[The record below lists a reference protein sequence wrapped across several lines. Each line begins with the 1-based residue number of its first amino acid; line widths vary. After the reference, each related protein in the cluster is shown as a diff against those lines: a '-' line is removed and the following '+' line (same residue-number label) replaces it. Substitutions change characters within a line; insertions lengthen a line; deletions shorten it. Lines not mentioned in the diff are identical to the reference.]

1 VSRLERCQ
9 VLGFYP
15 LNAFIR
21 GILLFMSG
29 LAFFYILVGL
39 VCLGVAWYAS
49 RWRNLSAAM
58 PLALLLL
65 LASGWCIS
73 QGLIVAGVS
82 LEAKIVWMTWHFVFS
97 IFMPVI
103 WLFLVRAVTG
113 LPVKVPRVFAFLV
126 IGFALFSVLVV
137 LTNSAHHL
145 MFAKLTLQPG
155 RMLLD
160 IEYGAFFS
168 FFAVI
173 NYAQIILGMVL
184 LVRRWQLER
193 GARRTEMV
201 LWLSCVILPTVADI
215 ASFVFPE
222 TFKDIEPGPLLFAI
236 TALIAAWSLASKR
249 VFRIEPVALELVFES
264 LHDGVLILD
273 RFGRVAQLNSAAKS
287 FANASLKDVI
297 GVPVQEVLKNWTLQT
312 LEPQTLEVNLPNSEK
327 YLEYTL
333 SSLVG
338 GGFVVIVRDVSE
350 VRLYQ
355 RSILELGLRDPL
367 TGLAN
372 RRAFFDRAEQ
382 AIALAKLEHQQVFI
396 AFLDLDDFK
405 PVNDQFGHEQGDV
418 LLREVA
424 ARLENLVGT
433 NGLVARVG
441 GDEFVIL
448 LEHLDRNQVVALMA
462 AIEFSLNEAFS
473 LNVGTVR
480 IGVSVGLAEFPK
492 DGAGVAALLDTADG
506 EMYKRKQGK
515 SAQPLNAG
523 EALMN

>member
-1 VSRLERCQ
+1 V
-9 VLGFYP
+9 
-15 LNAFIR
+15 
-21 GILLFMSG
+21 GI
-29 LAFFYILVGL
+29 
-39 VCLGVAWYAS
+39 VCLGVGWYAS
-49 RWRNLSAAM
+49 RWRNLSASM
-58 PLALLLL
+58 PLALLLV

-73 QGLIVAGVS
+73 QGLIIVATS
-82 LEAKIVWMTWHFVFS
+82 LQAKIVWMTWHFVFS
-97 IFMPVI
+97 IFMPII

-113 LPVKVPRVFAFLV
+113 LPVKVPRVFAFLM
-126 IGFALFSVLVV
+126 IGFAMVSILVV
-137 LTNSAHHL
+137 LTNLAHHL
-145 MFAKLTLQPG
+145 MFTSLTLQPG

-168 FFAVI
+168 FFATI
-173 NYAQIILGMVL
+173 NYAQIILGMLL
-184 LVRRWQLER
+184 LVRRWHLER

-201 LWLSCVILPTVADI
+201 LWLSCVVLPTVADI
-215 ASFVFPE
+215 ASFIFPE
-222 TFKDIEPGPLLFAI
+222 TFKDLEPGPLLFAM
-236 TALIAAWSLASKR
+236 TALIAAWSLVSKR
-249 VFRIEPVALELVFES
+249 VFRIEPVALEVVFES
-264 LHDGVLILD
+264 LRDGVLILD
-273 RFGRVAQLNSAAKS
+273 RFGRVAQLNSAAKI
-287 FANASLKDVI
+287 FANANLKDVI
-297 GVPVQEVLKNWTLQT
+297 GIPVQEILIGWSLTTLQA
-312 LEPQTLEVNLPNSEK
+312 LEPQTQEVNLPNTEK

-372 RRAFFDRAEQ
+372 RRAFFERAEQ
-382 AIALAKLEHQQVFI
+382 AIDIAKLEHQPVFM

-424 ARLENLVGT
+424 ARLEKLVAT

-448 LEHLDRNQVVALMA
+448 LEHSDRDQVAALVA
-462 AIEFSLNEAFS
+462 AIEFSLNEAFRLS
-473 LNVGTVR
+473 VGTVR

-492 DGAGVAALLDTADG
+492 DGAGVAALLDTADS

-515 SAQPLNAG
+515 SPHSY
-523 EALMN
+523 

>member
-1 VSRLERCQ
+1 MPPQ
-9 VLGFYP
+9 TVLYP
-15 LNAFIR
+15 IKAFIR
-21 GILLFMSG
+21 GILLFVSS
-29 LAFFYILVGL
+29 LALFYILVGL

-58 PLALLLL
+58 PLALLLV

-73 QGLIVAGVS
+73 QGLIIAVPT
-82 LEAKIVWMTWHFVFS
+82 LEAKIIWMTWHFVFS

-113 LPVKVPRVFAFLV
+113 LPVKVPRAFAFLV
-126 IGFALFSVLVV
+126 IGFAFISILVV

-145 MFAKLTLQPG
+145 MFTSLTLQPD

-160 IEYGAFFS
+160 IEYGTFFS

-173 NYAQIILGMVL
+173 NYAQIILGMLL

-215 ASFVFPE
+215 ASFIFPQ
-222 TFKDIEPGPLLFAI
+222 TFKDLEPGPLLFAM

-249 VFRIEPVALELVFES
+249 VFRIEPVALEVVFES
-264 LHDGVLILD
+264 LRDGVLILD

-287 FANASLKDVI
+287 FANTSLKDVI
-297 GVPVQEVLKNWTLQT
+297 GVPVQEVLLGWTLQT
-312 LEPQTLEVNLPNSEK
+312 LEPQTQEVNLPETEK
-327 YLEYTL
+327 YLEYNL
-333 SSLVG
+333 STLVG

-382 AIALAKLEHQQVFI
+382 AIDIAKLEHQPVFM

-405 PVNDQFGHEQGDV
+405 PINDQFGHEQGDV

-424 ARLENLVGT
+424 VRLEKLVGT

-448 LEHLDRNQVVALMA
+448 LEHSDRDQVAALVA
-462 AIEFSLNEAFS
+462 AIEFSLNEAFRLS
-473 LNVGTVR
+473 VGTVR

-492 DGAGVAALLDTADG
+492 DGAGVATLLDTADS

-515 SAQPLNAG
+515 SAQPLTTS
-523 EALMN
+523 EALLN